1 MCQAI
6 SGAYFVSAGNSI
18 FNNYM
23 LKTLS
28 VTAPQ
33 LNSSEISY
41 MGVTELKNAFHGEDL
56 ALIRQAYMVGI
67 KDVFAF
73 ALAGACLTV
82 VLALIV
88 PFEKL
93 PDHEAKKDE
102 DKEAADKAS

>member
-1 MCQAI
+1 
-6 SGAYFVSAGNSI
+6 
-18 FNNYM
+18 M
-23 LKTLS
+23 LRTLS

-33 LNSSEISY
+33 ISSSEILY
-41 MGVTELKNAFHGEDL
+41 MGVTELKNTFHGEEL

-82 VLALIV
+82 ALALIV
-88 PFEKL
+88 PFKKL
-93 PDHEAKKDE
+93 PDHEAKKAE

>member
-1 MCQAI
+1 VCQSI

-28 VTAPQ
+28 VTAPRI
-33 LNSSEISY
+33 SSFEILY
-41 MGVTELKNAFHGEDL
+41 MGVTDLKNAFHGKDL

-73 ALAGACLTV
+73 ALAG
-82 VLALIV
+82 
-88 PFEKL
+88 P
-93 PDHEAKKDE
+93 
-102 DKEAADKAS
+102 ASPSSWP